1 MPSKKRRPSL
11 LGGLLWTGAGLL
23 FLFHNFSIGPNF
35 WSMLGR
41 YWPILLILLGLG
53 KVIDYYRHKE
63 GVSLRLGEVFGI
75 FLLLIIGT
83 AVTKIEGSN
92 FGHVLREMPI
102 NIGEVSVR
110 PGQWIGRSFSYNK
123 ESTYPIVASAP
134 LRIENAY
141 GPISIL
147 PGTEGEV
154 RVRLRTVVF
163 NDDEERAKRISDE
176 IRLEGGTEG
185 QVEAEAN
192 VKPEAEPAARNKAA
206 SKVFLVRT
214 NRDALSSKD
223 YRFNTE
229 MEIFVPRKSGITVR
243 NSYGEVRVTGIEG
256 KLDLSTS
263 HNPLEV
269 RDCTGDVVVANRYAE
284 SHIVNLT
291 GNLTADVRGRVYAE
305 TIKGDVNVRS
315 EYSPVEIRDVTGKVT
330 VSNTDSSITVDKVA
344 KAVVIDGQG
353 CQVTARN
360 IADALKIAAS
370 HKRIQVSQVDS
381 NVTMETRYA
390 TIQLKDVKGN
400 LYIISNSD
408 HLTLDSIS
416 GYVKVRAEGTG
427 VHADAITGPVEIYTN
442 RKDVTVNNFE
452 NACKVSNEYGDV
464 TLSTGTVGKGEL
476 SVKNRNG
483 SIDLF
488 LPENAAF
495 QIDATARN
503 GRIDSEY
510 QGLESVQGPN
520 DVGLLKGKLKT
531 GGPKI
536 VLETEY
542 SNIHIRTRE
551 AESTPGS
558 EAEPRRAKRAR
569 QTT

>member
-1 MPSKKRRPSL
+1 M
-11 LGGLLWTGAGLL
+11 
-23 FLFHNFSIGPNF
+23 I
-35 WSMLGR
+35 GR

-63 GVSLRLGEVFGI
+63 GVSLHLGEVFGI
-75 FLLLIIGT
+75 FFLLIIGT
-83 AVTKIEGSN
+83 AITKIEGSN
-92 FGHVLREMPI
+92 FGRVLRDMPI

-110 PGQWIGRSFSYNK
+110 PGQFIGRSFSYNK
-123 ESTYPIVASAP
+123 ETAYPIAPSTP

-141 GPISIL
+141 GTISVL
-147 PGTEGEV
+147 PGSDEEI
-154 RVRLRTVVF
+154 RVRLRTVIF

-192 VKPEAEPAARNKAA
+192 VKPEAEPASRNKAA
-206 SKVFLVRT
+206 NKVFLVRT

-229 MEIFVPRKSGITVR
+229 MEVFVPRKSQLTVR
-243 NSYGEVRVTGIEG
+243 NSYGELRVAGIEG

-269 RDCTGDVVVANRYAE
+269 RDCSGDATIANRYAD
-284 SHIVNLT
+284 SRVVNHA
-291 GNLTADVRGRVYAE
+291 GNLTVDARGRVYVE
-305 TIKGDVNVRS
+305 TIKGDVNVHA

-330 VSNTDSSITVDKVA
+330 VSNTDSSVSVDKVA
-344 KAVVIDGQG
+344 NTVVIDGQG
-353 CQVTARN
+353 CQVTARDISN
-360 IADALKIAAS
+360 LLKIVAS
-370 HKRIQVSQVDS
+370 HKRVQVTKIEA
-381 NVTMETRYA
+381 NVVMETRYA

-400 LYIISNSD
+400 LDITSNSD
-408 HLTLDSIS
+408 RLTLDSIG

-427 VHADAITGPVEIYTN
+427 VHADAITGPVEISTN
-442 RKDVTVNNFE
+442 RRDVTVNNFE
-452 NACKVSNEYGDV
+452 NACRVSNEYGDV

-483 SIDLF
+483 NIDLF
-488 LPENAAF
+488 LPEDAAF

-503 GRIDSEY
+503 GRIDSDY

-551 AESTPGS
+551 AGSTPGP
-558 EAEPRRAKRAR
+558 EAEPRRARRAR

>member
-1 MPSKKRRPSL
+1 V
-11 LGGLLWTGAGLL
+11 GVL
-23 FLFHNFSIGPNF
+23 FLLHNYSIGPDF
-35 WSMLGR
+35 WSMVGR

-63 GVSLRLGEVFGI
+63 GVSLHLGEVFGI
-75 FLLLIIGT
+75 FILLIIGT

-92 FGHVLREMPI
+92 FGHILREMPI
-102 NIGEVSVR
+102 SIGEVSVR
-110 PGQWIGRSFSYNK
+110 PGQWIGRSFSYSQ
-123 ESTYPIVASAP
+123 EAAYPITPSAP
-134 LRIENAY
+134 LRVENAY

-154 RVRLRTVVF
+154 RIRLRKVVF
-163 NDDEERAKRISDE
+163 NDDEARAKSIADE
-176 IRLEGGTEG
+176 IRLEGGPEG

-192 VKPEAEPAARNKAA
+192 VKPEAEPAPRNKAA
-206 SKVFLVRT
+206 NKVFVVRT
-214 NRDALSSKD
+214 NREALSSKD

-229 MEIFVPRKSGITVR
+229 MEVLVPRKTEITVR
-243 NSYGEVRVTGIEG
+243 NSYGEVRVAGIEG

-269 RDCTGDVVVANRYAE
+269 RDCSGDVAVANRYAD
-284 SHIVNLT
+284 SRIVNLT
-291 GNLTADVRGRVYAE
+291 GNLTVDARGRVYAE
-305 TIKGDVNVRS
+305 TIKGDVNVRA

-330 VSNTDSSITVDKVA
+330 VSNTDSSVTVDKVA

-360 IADALKIAAS
+360 ISDALKIAAS
-370 HKRIQVSQVDS
+370 HKRVQVSQVDS

-390 TIQLKDVKGN
+390 TIQVKDVKGN
-400 LYIISNSD
+400 LDIISNSD
-408 HLTLDSIS
+408 RLTLDTIS

-427 VHADAITGPVEIYTN
+427 VHADAITGPVEISTN
-442 RKDVTVNNFE
+442 HKDVTVNNFE
-452 NACKVSNEYGDV
+452 NACKISNEYGDV

-476 SVKNRNG
+476 NVKNRNG
-483 SIDLF
+483 NIDLF
-488 LPENAAF
+488 LPVNAAF

-503 GRIDSEY
+503 GRVDSDY
-510 QGLESVQGPN
+510 QGLEGTQGPG

-542 SNIHIRTRE
+542 SNIRIRTRE
-551 AESTPGS
+551 ADSTPAP
-558 EAEPRRAKRAR
+558 EAEPKRTKRAR